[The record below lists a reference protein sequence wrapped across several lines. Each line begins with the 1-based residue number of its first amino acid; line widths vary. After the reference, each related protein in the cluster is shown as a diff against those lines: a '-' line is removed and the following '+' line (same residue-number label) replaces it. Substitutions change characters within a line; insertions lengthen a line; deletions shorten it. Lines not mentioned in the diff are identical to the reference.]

1 MWHALMVVA
10 FGAIAFVAARMPDHE
25 RFSDVYLDEVAGGTR
40 EVSVLF
46 ADLKGFTAFAEANPP
61 EAVRDMLNTY
71 FEAVL
76 PAVRAEGGRVDR
88 FIGDAVMVT
97 FNVSVN
103 QADHAHRAAR
113 AALGFRDAAGRVA
126 ERHRSWPRFRVGVN
140 TGSAVVG
147 VVGDGAERDYTVLGD
162 TVNVAAHIESLAPVG
177 SVAISD
183 ATRRAVAGARVVSL
197 GTATLKTRVD
207 TPEIWRLDALDA

>member
-1 MWHALMVVA
+1 
-10 FGAIAFVAARMPDHE
+10 
-25 RFSDVYLDEVAGGTR
+25 
-40 EVSVLF
+40 
-46 ADLKGFTAFAEANPP
+46 
-61 EAVRDMLNTY
+61 
-71 FEAVL
+71 
-76 PAVRAEGGRVDR
+76 VRAEGGRVDR

-103 QADHAHRAAR
+103 QADHAQRAVR
-113 AALGFRDAAGRVA
+113 AALGFRDAAGLVA

-140 TGSAVVG
+140 TGSAGVG
-147 VVGDGAERDYTVLGD
+147 VVGDGAERAYTVLGD

-197 GTATLKTRVD
+197 GTVTLKTRVD